1 MKLSVATS
9 TAVLF
14 ASVNGQL
21 LDIPGLLQN
30 ATMNLNDP
38 RFTQW
43 QAPGEGDVRS
53 PCPGLNSLAN
63 HGFLPRSGKGLTIPR
78 LIQGGAQGLN
88 MGPDFMAVIGAVGLL
103 SSPNP
108 AGGSFD
114 LDNLDIHNFPIEHDG
129 SLSRL
134 DKYFGDNADFNQQ
147 TWDATVAYFNGLIK
161 TTTPTASKARYMNI
175 QKSQANNPT
184 SLYGPMQFLLSS
196 GETALYVQTMDSPIT
211 NSARVDY
218 VRSLFEQE
226 KLPYELGWRPSA
238 VPITLLSLGGYIL
251 ELFAANPD
259 AIGEG
264 TTILKDSYANALISA
279 AGGANALRN
288 LTQGITDVLDI
299 PGL

>member
-1 MKLSVATS
+1 
-9 TAVLF
+9 
-14 ASVNGQL
+14 
-21 LDIPGLLQN
+21 
-30 ATMNLNDP
+30 
-38 RFTQW
+38 
-43 QAPGEGDVRS
+43 
-53 PCPGLNSLAN
+53 
-63 HGFLPRSGKGLTIPR
+63 
-78 LIQGGAQGLN
+78 

-264 TTILKDSYANALISA
+264 TSKCDVAAMFKPVLIVVSAILKDSYANALISA